1 MPTKEVKA
9 ETGPHPVTAEL
20 KINKCSKPYKSFYF
34 SQESF
39 FSSNFFSLKS
49 RLAFSSTIYV
59 FKVPKYDLIILFIVV
74 RKTNLQKSTLNRI
87 IILYSKYVLSDGFI
101 FDFAW
106 YLLWNMLNPKK
117 VTVHSSIL
125 VVNLMSSFCHRD
137 LKHRIHLT
145 F

>member
-20 KINKCSKPYKSFYF
+20 KINKCSSRT
-34 SQESF
+34 
-39 FSSNFFSLKS
+39 

-74 RKTNLQKSTLNRI
+74 RKTNLQKSTLDRI

-101 FDFAW
+101 FDFA
-106 YLLWNMLNPKK
+106 
-117 VTVHSSIL
+117 
-125 VVNLMSSFCHRD
+125 
-137 LKHRIHLT
+137 
-145 F
+145 